1 MDYLTHVDKWYCC
14 LNPAEFAA
22 VQICATN
29 AGPITYFVLKTL
41 FDASFLLAFEGN
53 ASIRRENFVGNWG
66 LTLGSFP
73 PDDPDAIEVY
83 FLDPTIWDDINA
95 YLTVHGTS
103 CDDECK
109 VRTFSD

>member
-1 MDYLTHVDKWYCC
+1 MIYTTNVDKWYCC
-14 LNPAEFAA
+14 LNPAENAVVQVCAA
-22 VQICATN
+22 N

-41 FDASFLLAFEGN
+41 FDATFLLAFEGS
-53 ASIRRENFVGNWG
+53 ASIRREIFVENWG

-83 FLDPTIWDDINA
+83 FLEPSIWDDINA
-95 YLTVHGTS
+95 YLNEHGTS

-109 VRTFSD
+109 VRTFSN

>member
-1 MDYLTHVDKWYCC
+1 MTYTTNVDHWYCC

-22 VQICATN
+22 VQVCAAN
-29 AGPITYFVLKTL
+29 AGPITYFVLKVL
-41 FDASFLLAFEGN
+41 FDASFLLAFEGS
-53 ASIRRENFVGNWG
+53 ASIRREIFVENWG

-83 FLDPTIWDDINA
+83 FLSPAIWDDINA

-109 VRTFSD
+109 IRTFSS